1 MLSSQTFLTQRLLRL
16 QRLQLRSLSLSLSL
30 SFSCFSSSS
39 LSALRI
45 YEEGKGGFLVEK
57 TIFFFGGKVT
67 GKVTDG
73 KVTGKVVSRLSG
85 SQELSRS

>member
-16 QRLQLRSLSLSLSL
+16 QRLQLRALSLSL

-73 KVTGKVVSRLSG
+73 KVTGKVVSHLSG